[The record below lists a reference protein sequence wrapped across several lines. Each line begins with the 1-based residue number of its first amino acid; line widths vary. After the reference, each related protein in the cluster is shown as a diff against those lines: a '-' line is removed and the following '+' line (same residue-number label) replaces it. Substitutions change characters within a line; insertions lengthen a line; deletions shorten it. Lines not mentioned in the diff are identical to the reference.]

1 MSEHDEQAALFQMLS
16 FHPDLWVVFA
26 VPNGGLRN
34 KRNAVTLK
42 REGVKA
48 GVWDIFV
55 PIPKG
60 IYHGMWL
67 EMKYG
72 KNKLSEAQ
80 VLFGEQMERYGY
92 RTDVAYS
99 ADEAYVKIQNYLGVA
114 DE

>member
-16 FHPDLWVVFA
+16 FQPDLWVIFA

-34 KRNAVTLK
+34 KRNAANLK

-60 IYHGMWL
+60 NYHGLWV

-72 KNKLSEAQ
+72 KNKLSESQ
-80 VLFGEQMERYGY
+80 ELFGAQMERNGY
-92 RTDVAYS
+92 QTEVAYS
-99 ADEAYVKIQNYLGVA
+99 AEEAYAKIQSYLGVVNG
-114 DE
+114 